1 MEHQSSLTR
10 SSRHLRT
17 TQEYLPKRPPIY
29 SFTSPQFTNF
39 LLFFSQLFRNLLSN
53 VNQLFT
59 KLSSIACLLVIHI
72 CFIYTTTIMASCNPP
87 RSPVSL
93 STSNKTTTRPIEIIL
108 KELYQILFEHNKEL
122 ENKVL
127 RPPDDTFSIETPEKA
142 KNLHASHVP
151 SKKVHEMLDKM
162 LHGYA
167 EWVVEGCQHSGYN
180 GLKKEIRDIHEI
192 GIKTRQPA
200 TDTLWKKVKKQ
211 QAIYRN
217 EREWAKEFLR
227 EPRS

>member
-1 MEHQSSLTR
+1 
-10 SSRHLRT
+10 
-17 TQEYLPKRPPIY
+17 
-29 SFTSPQFTNF
+29 
-39 LLFFSQLFRNLLSN
+39 
-53 VNQLFT
+53 
-59 KLSSIACLLVIHI
+59 
-72 CFIYTTTIMASCNPP
+72 MASRNPP
-87 RSPVSL
+87 RSPVSR
-93 STSNKTTTRPIEIIL
+93 SASNKTTNRPIEMIL
-108 KELYQILFEHNKEL
+108 EELYQILFEHNKEL

-127 RPPDDTFSIETPEKA
+127 RSSDDTFSIETPEKA

-151 SKKVHEMLDKM
+151 SKKSHEMLDTM